1 MPAAYLLCYPSVAVS
16 TLAVA
21 ADTLAIANTLASMQS
36 RRRGDATPFRWQLV
50 AAEPGRWQ
58 AAAEVMGASVV
69 GLDALARADSDS
81 LVVIGPPLFDHIAAL
96 ELLLSKLDLERAALA
111 AAARRGALLV
121 APFTAVALLVGLKLP
136 KPWRMA
142 VPWLIANWMRAAE
155 PARRLPADQP
165 IVQSG
170 NLLSARAMDQIH
182 ALMRQAVARMAGDA
196 LARTVGNTLLD
207 QPERGA
213 ALKVWLRHG
222 EPPRESVVLRAR
234 RHLQQHLAEPY
245 DLARL
250 AAVAA
255 TSERTLLRHFMKTVG
270 MSPLQ
275 FLHKLRAERACH
287 LLEVTTLSLTAIAEQ
302 CGYQDMSAFRALVRK
317 HTGLPPGA
325 HRRAH
330 SVRAEL
336 RAGARAADPRPLR
349 TSESAASC

>member
-1 MPAAYLLCYPSVAVS
+1 MRPLAPLPPPPRMPTAYLLCYPSAAVS

-21 ADTLAIANTLASMQS
+21 ADTLAIANTLASMQA
-36 RRRGDATPFRWQLV
+36 RRRGHATPFQWQLV
-50 AAEPGRWQ
+50 AAEPERWH
-58 AAAEVMGASVV
+58 AAAEVMRTKAV
-69 GLDALARADSDS
+69 GLDALAHADGDS
-81 LVVIGPPLFDHIAAL
+81 MVVIAPPLFDHIAGL
-96 ELLLSKLDLERAALA
+96 ELLLSQIDAECAALA
-111 AAARRGALLV
+111 GAAANGALLV

-142 VPWLIANWMRAAE
+142 VPWLIANWMRAVE
-155 PARRLPADQP
+155 PARRLPADLP

-170 NLLSARAMDQIH
+170 NLLSARAMEQIH
-182 ALMRQAVARMAGDA
+182 ALMQQAVARMAGEA

-207 QPERGA
+207 QPVRGA
-213 ALKVWLRHG
+213 ALKVWLKHG
-222 EPPRESVVLRAR
+222 GPPRESVVLRAR
-234 RHLQQHLAEPY
+234 RHLQQHLAAPY
-245 DLARL
+245 DLTRL

-255 TSERTLLRHFMKTVG
+255 TSERTLLRHFMKSVG

-336 RAGARAADPRPLR
+336 RAGG
-349 TSESAASC
+349 

>member
-1 MPAAYLLCYPSVAVS
+1 MPTAYLLCYPSAAVS

-21 ADTLAIANTLASMQS
+21 ADTLAIANTLASMQA
-36 RRRGDATPFRWQLV
+36 RRRGHATPFQWQLV
-50 AAEPGRWQ
+50 AAEPERWH
-58 AAAEVMGASVV
+58 AAAEVMRTKAV
-69 GLDALARADSDS
+69 GLDALAHADGDS
-81 LVVIGPPLFDHIAAL
+81 MVVIAPPLFDHIAGL
-96 ELLLSKLDLERAALA
+96 ELLLSQIDAECAALA
-111 AAARRGALLV
+111 GAAANGALLV

-142 VPWLIANWMRAAE
+142 VPWLIANWMRAVE
-155 PARRLPADQP
+155 PARRLPADLP

-170 NLLSARAMDQIH
+170 NLLSARAMEQIH
-182 ALMRQAVARMAGDA
+182 ALMQQAVARMAGEA

-207 QPERGA
+207 QPVRGA
-213 ALKVWLRHG
+213 ALKVWLKHG
-222 EPPRESVVLRAR
+222 GPPRESVVLRAR
-234 RHLQQHLAEPY
+234 RHLQQHLAAPY
-245 DLARL
+245 DLTRL

-255 TSERTLLRHFMKTVG
+255 TSERTLLRHFMKSVG

-336 RAGARAADPRPLR
+336 RAGG
-349 TSESAASC
+349 